1 MPTVLCHVFL
11 ACFYSNFEYYLQ
23 NFGISNTEGAIRL
36 HGVDFS
42 LTWGLLA
49 HFAANIKRILCVIL

>member
-42 LTWGLLA
+42 LTWGWHILLL
-49 HFAANIKRILCVIL
+49 ILNEFYV